1 MELGVIVTP
10 TAGGSSI
17 IREGVNVA
25 NQSQTRST
33 SAIQADMGATRDR
46 LVASVEALIDQV
58 HPNRIKQRTVGE
70 VKRRA
75 HLELENVKSLVFNA
89 RGELR
94 TDRVGVAAVAS
105 AGLVALIVVVKVLRR
120 RRG

>member
-1 MELGVIVTP
+1 MTP
-10 TAGGSSI
+10 TAGRSSV

-25 NQSQTRST
+25 NPSQTRST

-75 HLELENVKSLVFNA
+75 HLELENAKSVFVNA
-89 RGELR
+89 RGDLR
-94 TDRVGVAAVAS
+94 TDRVGVLAAAG
-105 AGLVALIVVVKVLRR
+105 AGLVVLAVVVRVLRR
-120 RRG
+120 RRGMA